1 MSSDP
6 RQGRQAPPWQTI
18 LSGSGYYGRGQVP
31 PDQLRVSDAERQ
43 QIAETLGKH
52 FADGRL
58 DQSEFDERVTR
69 AMAAKTRGD
78 LRGLLDDLP
87 PAGPAGPVGGAVPM
101 PPPQQ
106 PRTHRLLF
114 LGAVVFV
121 AAAAG
126 AAFTAPW
133 HFPWVLF
140 LVLAFLLLRGPRR
153 WHRWHHHHGPQ
164 GYGPGPYGPGTY

>member
-18 LSGSGYYGRGQVP
+18 LSGAGYYGRGQVP
-31 PDQLRVSDAERQ
+31 PDQYRVSDAERQ
-43 QIAETLGKH
+43 QIADTLGKH

-58 DQSEFDERVTR
+58 DQSEFDERVSR

-87 PAGPAGPVGGAVPM
+87 PAGPIGPIGGPAPA
-101 PPPQQ
+101 PPQR
-106 PRTHRLLF
+106 PRTHKLLF
-114 LGAVVFV
+114 LAAVVFLV
-121 AAAAG
+121 AATSAAL
-126 AAFTAPW
+126 TAPW

-140 LVLAFLLLRGPRR
+140 LVLGFLLLRGRRR
-153 WHRWHHHHGPQ
+153 WHGWHHHYHGPQ
-164 GYGPGPYGPGTY
+164 GYRGGPYGPDTY